1 MKGSE
6 LNSLAVLVTCYNRRD
21 KTIAFLDSLIR
32 QPAFKTLQPAIYLM
46 DDGSTDGT
54 AGAVKAKYPQ
64 VNVVMGSGTLYWAGG
79 MLAIWK
85 HALAQQLYDVYLLL
99 NDDVVL
105 LPDSLERLMACYT
118 RVKDNGTVLIGSTLS
133 SVTNT
138 ISYGGYA
145 LYRPDHANY
154 YMLKPD
160 DQEPVRCQL
169 ANANIFLVD
178 ALTVAKIGLF
188 SDAYTH
194 YLADFDYTITAYK
207 AGLGVWIAPGYYG
220 YCEDDHGPNWL
231 PGTYSLKERIKYLY
245 SPKGLAYK
253 EYLIY
258 IKKHFPA
265 DYLSAVSKLWLKTL
279 FPFIWDKFK
288 RREFYN

>member
-1 MKGSE
+1 M
-6 LNSLAVLVTCYNRRD
+6 
-21 KTIAFLDSLIR
+21 AFLDSLIS
-32 QPAFKTLQPAIYLM
+32 QPAFKTLQPDIYLM

-54 AGAVKAKYPQ
+54 AVAVKAKYPQ
-64 VNVVMGSGTLYWAGG
+64 VNVVTGSGTLYWAGG

-85 HALAQQLYDVYLLL
+85 HALAQYTYDVYLLL

-105 LPDSLERLMACYT
+105 MPDSVERLMDCYA

-160 DQEPVRCQL
+160 NQEPVRCEL

-178 ALTVAKIGLF
+178 ALTVQKIGLF

-207 AGLGVWIAPGYYG
+207 AGLDVWIAPGYYG
-220 YCEDDHGPNWL
+220 YCEDDHGANWL

-279 FPFIWDKFK
+279 FPIIWDKFK
-288 RREFYN
+288 RREIQ